1 MWVRAPHGGG
11 VGSQVRLR
19 RHGGRV
25 GSQVRLR
32 WRVVPTLLESVLGTA
47 VLLQTGNGQRLGLGL
62 DGEATD
68 C

>member
-1 MWVRAPHGGG
+1 VWVRAPHGGR

-32 WRVVPTLLESVLGTA
+32 WRVVPTLLESVPGTV
-47 VLLQTGNGQRLGLGL
+47 VLLQIGDGQRLGLGL
-62 DGEATD
+62 DGEVTD